1 VSRERQDRILAH
13 LARASDWVTAAELA
27 DALGVTPRSVRTYLA
42 RLRSRP
48 GADELV
54 VSGPTGYR
62 LDEEAYARFRR
73 LERAIGSTETPR
85 ERSTSII
92 RELLA
97 ESEGVDV
104 FQLAARLHVSDSTI
118 EADLA
123 KIRPVV
129 AEVDLQITRAGATV
143 TLAGS
148 ERNRRRLISRL
159 FREETAQARIDLGAV
174 ERAFASDSLS
184 AFKTALLEELEARAY
199 YVNDYGTDNVLL
211 HIAIAV
217 DRVGHDNRVP
227 DDERPNRSE
236 DFHGEEFPA
245 LLDALVREHFGV
257 VLGRGD
263 AEYLGY
269 LLSTRAVAPGVTA
282 EEQPDGGDVGRRRY
296 LADEDLARVRRITAR
311 AGAEYAVDLDDD
323 DFNTRLALH
332 VHNLL
337 ERASDRS
344 FSRNPLTRSIK
355 TSYPMIYELAVFIA
369 RELRD
374 LSGVE
379 IDDDEIAYIAMH
391 VGAHL
396 QQEARREDLEP
407 VVLVCPN
414 YYDLHQVLRSRILSS
429 VGDVV
434 SVERVVTR
442 SDVPWPSL
450 GVDLVLSTIE
460 PPVPDE
466 SVVVV
471 GPFFGETDG
480 EHVRRAV
487 GRLRR
492 GRRRSAIAQELL
504 EYFSPALFV
513 RNGQAENEE
522 EMIRTLGDLM
532 IADGAIDLGY
542 VDGVI
547 ERERMSSTAFTDA
560 LAVPHAMAM
569 SAKRTAIAIAVN
581 EQSMPWGDAR
591 VNVVA
596 LIAFSADGR
605 ARFQPVFDQIVEVF
619 SQRED
624 VQRIIKGSVDFPSF
638 IEELV
643 HTMDA

>member
-1 VSRERQDRILAH
+1 VTRERQDRILAH
-13 LARASDWVTAAELA
+13 LARASGTVTASELA

-42 RLRSRP
+42 RLRARP
-48 GADELV
+48 GAQDLV

-62 LDEEAYARFRR
+62 LDEDAYARFRSSETR
-73 LERAIGSTETPR
+73 VATTVDTPR
-85 ERSTSII
+85 ERSTRII

-97 ESEGVDV
+97 AANGLDV
-104 FQLAARLHVSDSTI
+104 FELADRLHVSESTV

-123 KIRPVV
+123 KLRPLV
-129 AEVDLQITRAGATV
+129 AELELRITRNGSTV
-143 TLAGS
+143 TLSGS
-148 ERNRRRLISRL
+148 ERDRRRLISRL
-159 FREETAQARIDLGAV
+159 FRDETTQGRIDLDAV
-174 ERAFASDSLS
+174 ERAFASESLS
-184 AFKTALLEELEARAY
+184 AFKTALLRELEARQY

-217 DRVGHDNRVP
+217 DRVAHDNRVP
-227 DDERPNRSE
+227 DDERPSRSE
-236 DFHGEEFPA
+236 GFHGEEFPA
-245 LLDALVREHFGV
+245 LLDALVTEHFGV
-257 VLGRGD
+257 SLGQGD

-269 LLSTRAVAPGVTA
+269 LLSTRAVAPSTSGEA
-282 EEQPDGGDVGRRRY
+282 GENDRRRY
-296 LADEDLARVRRITAR
+296 LADDDLERVRRITQR
-311 AGAEYAVDLDDD
+311 AGAEYAVDLSDE
-323 DFNTRLALH
+323 DFITRLALH

-414 YYDLHQVLRSRILSS
+414 YYDLHSVLAARILAS
-429 VGDVV
+429 VGDLVR
-434 SVERVVTR
+434 VERVVTR
-442 SDVPWPSL
+442 SDVPWSSL

-460 PPVPDE
+460 PPVPND

-471 GPFFGETDG
+471 GPFFGEADG
-480 EHVRRAV
+480 DRVRRAV
-487 GRLRR
+487 ARLRR
-492 GRRRSAIAQELL
+492 GRRRSAIAAELL

-513 RNGQAENEE
+513 RNHYTSDEE
-522 EMIRTLGDLM
+522 TMIRQLGDLM
-532 IADGAIDLGY
+532 IADGAIDESYL
-542 VDGVI
+542 DGVI

-569 SAKRTAIAIAVN
+569 SAERTAIAIAVN
-581 EQSMPWGDAR
+581 EHSIPWGDAR

-619 SQRED
+619 SVRED
-624 VQRIIKGSVDFPSF
+624 VQRIIRGSDDFRSF

-643 HTMDA
+643 HTMDS

>member
-1 VSRERQDRILAH
+1 VTRERQDRILAH
-13 LARASDWVTAAELA
+13 LARASGSVTASELA

-48 GADELV
+48 GAQDLV

-62 LDEEAYARFRR
+62 LDEDAYARFRS
-73 LERAIGSTETPR
+73 LETRIATTDTPR
-85 ERSTSII
+85 ERSTRII

-97 ESEGVDV
+97 AANGVDV
-104 FQLAARLHVSDSTI
+104 FELADRLHVSESTV

-123 KIRPVV
+123 KLRPIV
-129 AEVDLQITRAGATV
+129 AELELRISRSGSIIT
-143 TLAGS
+143 LSGS
-148 ERNRRRLISRL
+148 ERDRRRLISRL
-159 FREETAQARIDLGAV
+159 FRDETTQGRIDLDAV
-174 ERAFASDSLS
+174 ERAFASESLS
-184 AFKTALLEELEARAY
+184 AFKTALLRELEARQY

-217 DRVGHDNRVP
+217 DRVSHDNRVP
-227 DDERPNRSE
+227 DDERPQRSE
-236 DFHGEEFPA
+236 GFHGEEFPA
-245 LLDALVREHFGV
+245 LLDALVTEHFGV
-257 VLGRGD
+257 ALGQGD

-269 LLSTRAVAPGVTA
+269 LLSTRAVAPTTSTA
-282 EEQPDGGDVGRRRY
+282 AGEQDRRRY
-296 LADEDLARVRRITAR
+296 LADDDLERVRRITQR
-311 AGAEYAVDLDDD
+311 AGAEYAVDLSDE
-323 DFNTRLALH
+323 DFITRLALH

-414 YYDLHQVLRSRILSS
+414 YYDLHSVLKARILAS
-429 VGDVV
+429 VGDLV
-434 SVERVVTR
+434 SIERVVTR
-442 SDVPWPSL
+442 SDVPWSSL
-450 GVDLVLSTIE
+450 DVDLVLSTIE
-460 PPVPDE
+460 PPVPTE
-466 SVVVV
+466 SVVTV
-471 GPFFGETDG
+471 GPFFGEADG
-480 EHVRRAV
+480 DRVRRAV
-487 GRLRR
+487 ARLRR
-492 GRRRSAIAQELL
+492 GRRRSAIAAELL

-513 RNGQAENEE
+513 RNRYTGDEE
-522 EMIRTLGDLM
+522 TMIRQLGDLM
-532 IADGAIDLGY
+532 IADGAIDEEYL
-542 VDGVI
+542 DGVI
-547 ERERMSSTAFTDA
+547 ERERMSSTAFTDS

-569 SAKRTAIAIAVN
+569 SARRTAIAIAVN
-581 EQSMPWGDAR
+581 EHSIPWGDAR

-619 SQRED
+619 SVRED
-624 VQRIIKGSVDFPSF
+624 VQRIIRGSDDFRSF

-643 HTMDA
+643 HTMDS

>member
-1 VSRERQDRILAH
+1 MTRERQDRILAH
-13 LARASDWVTAAELA
+13 LARASGWVTASELA

-48 GADELV
+48 GADDLV
-54 VSGPTGYR
+54 VSGPSGYR
-62 LDEEAYARFRR
+62 LDDDAYARFRR
-73 LERAIGSTETPR
+73 LERTIGSTETPR
-85 ERSTSII
+85 ERSTRII
-92 RELLA
+92 RALLA
-97 ESEGVDV
+97 ESAGVDV
-104 FQLAARLHVSDSTI
+104 FALAQRLHVSDSTI

-123 KIRPVV
+123 KIRPIV
-129 AEVDLQITRAGATV
+129 ADVDLQITRSGPIVSIAGA
-143 TLAGS
+143 
-148 ERNRRRLISRL
+148 ERDRRRLISRL
-159 FREETAQARIDLGAV
+159 FRDETAQARIDLDAV

-184 AFKTALLEELEARAY
+184 AFKTALLGELEARSY

-217 DRVGHDNRVP
+217 DRVSHDNRVP
-227 DDERPNRSE
+227 DDERPTRSE

-245 LLDALVREHFGV
+245 LLDGLVREHFGV
-257 VLGRGD
+257 TLGRGD

-269 LLSTRAVAPGVTA
+269 LLSTRAVAPGA
-282 EEQPDGGDVGRRRY
+282 EPEEQPDGGETGRRRY
-296 LADEDLARVRRITAR
+296 LADEELERVRRITAR
-311 AGAEYAVDLDDD
+311 AGAEYAVDLEDD

-369 RELRD
+369 RELRN

-414 YYDLHQVLRSRILSS
+414 YYDLQSVLRARIIAS

-434 SVERVVTR
+434 AVDRVVTR
-442 SDVPWPSL
+442 SDVPWSSL
-450 GVDLVLSTIE
+450 GADLVLSTIE
-460 PPVPDE
+460 PPVPDD
-466 SVVVV
+466 SVLVI
-471 GPFFGETDG
+471 GPFFGEADG
-480 EHVRRAV
+480 DRVRRAV
-487 GRLRR
+487 SRVRR
-492 GRRRSAIAQELL
+492 SRRRSEIATELL
-504 EYFSPALFV
+504 EYFSPAFFV
-513 RNGQAENEE
+513 RNETAADEE
-522 EMIRTLGDLM
+522 AMIRRLGELM
-532 IADGAIDLGY
+532 IADGAIDEDYL
-542 VDGVI
+542 DGVV
-547 ERERMSSTAFTDA
+547 ERERMSSTAFTDT

-581 EQSMPWGDAR
+581 EHSMPWGEAR

-619 SQRED
+619 SGRED

-638 IEELV
+638 IDELV

>member
-1 VSRERQDRILAH
+1 VTRERQDRILAH
-13 LARASDWVTAAELA
+13 LARASGSVTASELA

-48 GADELV
+48 GAQDLV

-62 LDEEAYARFRR
+62 LDEDAYARFRS
-73 LERAIGSTETPR
+73 LETRIATTDTPR
-85 ERSTSII
+85 ERSTRII

-97 ESEGVDV
+97 AANGVDV
-104 FQLAARLHVSDSTI
+104 FELADRLHVSESTV

-123 KIRPVV
+123 KLRPIV
-129 AEVDLQITRAGATV
+129 AELELRITRSGSII
-143 TLAGS
+143 TLSGS
-148 ERNRRRLISRL
+148 ERDRRRLISRL
-159 FREETAQARIDLGAV
+159 FRDETTQGRIDLDAV
-174 ERAFASDSLS
+174 ERAFASESLS
-184 AFKTALLEELEARAY
+184 AFKTALLRELEARQY

-217 DRVGHDNRVP
+217 DRVSHDNRVP
-227 DDERPNRSE
+227 DDERPRRSE
-236 DFHGEEFPA
+236 GFHGEEFPA
-245 LLDALVREHFGV
+245 LLDALVTEHFGV
-257 VLGRGD
+257 ALGQGD

-269 LLSTRAVAPGVTA
+269 LLSTRAVAPTTSTA
-282 EEQPDGGDVGRRRY
+282 VGEHDRRRY
-296 LADEDLARVRRITAR
+296 LADDDLERVRRITQR
-311 AGAEYAVDLDDD
+311 AGAEYAVDLSDE
-323 DFNTRLALH
+323 DFITRLALH

-414 YYDLHQVLRSRILSS
+414 YYDLHSVLKARILAS
-429 VGDVV
+429 VGDLV
-434 SVERVVTR
+434 SIERVVTR
-442 SDVPWPSL
+442 SDVPWSSL
-450 GVDLVLSTIE
+450 DVDLVLSTIE
-460 PPVPDE
+460 PPVPMD
-466 SVVVV
+466 SVVTV
-471 GPFFGETDG
+471 GPFFGEADG
-480 EHVRRAV
+480 DRVRRAV
-487 GRLRR
+487 ARLRR
-492 GRRRSAIAQELL
+492 GRRRSAIAAELL

-513 RNGQAENEE
+513 RNRYTGDEE
-522 EMIRTLGDLM
+522 TMIRQLGDLM
-532 IADGAIDLGY
+532 IADGAIDEDYL
-542 VDGVI
+542 DGVI
-547 ERERMSSTAFTDA
+547 ERERMSSTAFTDS

-569 SAKRTAIAIAVN
+569 SARRTAIAIAVN
-581 EQSMPWGDAR
+581 EHSIPWGDAR

-619 SQRED
+619 SVRED
-624 VQRIIKGSVDFPSF
+624 VQRIIRGSDDFRSF

-643 HTMDA
+643 HTMDS

>member
-1 VSRERQDRILAH
+1 MTRERQDRILAH
-13 LARASDWVTAAELA
+13 LARASGWVTASELA

-48 GADELV
+48 GADDLV
-54 VSGPTGYR
+54 VSGPSGYR
-62 LDEEAYARFRR
+62 LDDDAYARFRR
-73 LERAIGSTETPR
+73 LERTIGSTETPR
-85 ERSTSII
+85 ERSTRII
-92 RELLA
+92 RALLA
-97 ESEGVDV
+97 ESTGVDV
-104 FQLAARLHVSDSTI
+104 FALAQRLHVSDSTI

-123 KIRPVV
+123 KIRPIV
-129 AEVDLQITRAGATV
+129 ADVDLQITRSGPIVSIAGA
-143 TLAGS
+143 
-148 ERNRRRLISRL
+148 ERDRRRLISRL
-159 FREETAQARIDLGAV
+159 FRDETAQARIDLDAV

-184 AFKTALLEELEARAY
+184 AFKTALLGELEARSY

-217 DRVGHDNRVP
+217 DRVSHDNRVP
-227 DDERPNRSE
+227 DDERPTRSE

-245 LLDALVREHFGV
+245 LLDGLVREHFGV
-257 VLGRGD
+257 TLGRGD

-269 LLSTRAVAPGVTA
+269 LLSTRAVAPGA
-282 EEQPDGGDVGRRRY
+282 EPEEQPDGGETGRRRY
-296 LADEDLARVRRITAR
+296 LADEELERVRRITAR
-311 AGAEYAVDLDDD
+311 AGAEYAVDLEDD

-369 RELRD
+369 RELRN

-414 YYDLHQVLRSRILSS
+414 YYDLQSVLRARIIAS

-434 SVERVVTR
+434 AVDRVVTR
-442 SDVPWPSL
+442 SDVPWSSL
-450 GVDLVLSTIE
+450 GADLVLSTIE
-460 PPVPDE
+460 PPVPDD
-466 SVVVV
+466 SVLVI
-471 GPFFGETDG
+471 GPFFGEADG
-480 EHVRRAV
+480 DRVRRAV
-487 GRLRR
+487 SRVRR
-492 GRRRSAIAQELL
+492 SRRRSEIATELL
-504 EYFSPALFV
+504 EYFSPAFFV
-513 RNGQAENEE
+513 RNETAADEE
-522 EMIRTLGDLM
+522 AMIRRLGELM
-532 IADGAIDLGY
+532 IADGAIDEDYL
-542 VDGVI
+542 DGVV
-547 ERERMSSTAFTDA
+547 ERERMSSTAFTDT

-581 EQSMPWGDAR
+581 EHSMPWGEAR

-619 SQRED
+619 SGRED

-638 IEELV
+638 IDELV

>member
-1 VSRERQDRILAH
+1 MTRERQDRILAH
-13 LARASDWVTAAELA
+13 LARASDTVTASELA

-42 RLRSRP
+42 RLRARP
-48 GADELV
+48 GAEDLV

-62 LDEEAYARFRR
+62 LDEEAYARFR
-73 LERAIGSTETPR
+73 STESRSATTIDTPR
-85 ERSTSII
+85 ERSTRII

-97 ESEGVDV
+97 AANGLDV
-104 FQLAARLHVSDSTI
+104 FDLADRLHVSESTV

-123 KIRPVV
+123 KLRPLV
-129 AEVDLQITRAGATV
+129 AELELRIARNGSTV
-143 TLAGS
+143 TLSGS
-148 ERNRRRLISRL
+148 ERDRRRLISRL
-159 FREETAQARIDLGAV
+159 FRDETTQGRIDLDAV
-174 ERAFASDSLS
+174 ERAFASESLS
-184 AFKTALLEELEARAY
+184 AFKTALLRELEARQY
-199 YVNDYGTDNVLL
+199 DVNDYGTDNVLL

-217 DRVGHDNRVP
+217 DRVSHDKRVP
-227 DDERPNRSE
+227 DDERPQRSE
-236 DFHGEEFPA
+236 GFHGEEFPA
-245 LLDALVREHFGV
+245 LLDALVTQHFGV
-257 VLGRGD
+257 ALGQGD

-269 LLSTRAVAPGVTA
+269 LLSTRAVAPSTSTEAG
-282 EEQPDGGDVGRRRY
+282 ENDRRRY
-296 LADEDLARVRRITAR
+296 LADDDLDRVRRITQR
-311 AGAEYAVDLDDD
+311 AGAEYAVDLSDE
-323 DFNTRLALH
+323 DFITRLALH

-414 YYDLHQVLRSRILSS
+414 YYDLHSVLKARVLAS
-429 VGDVV
+429 VGDLVR
-434 SVERVVTR
+434 VERVVTR
-442 SDVPWPSL
+442 SDVPWNSL

-460 PPVPDE
+460 PPVPVD
-466 SVVVV
+466 SVVTV
-471 GPFFGETDG
+471 GPFFGESDG
-480 EHVRRAV
+480 DRVRRAV
-487 GRLRR
+487 ARLRR
-492 GRRRSAIAQELL
+492 GRRRSAIAAELL

-513 RNGQAENEE
+513 RNHYTGDEE
-522 EMIRTLGDLM
+522 SMIRQLGELM
-532 IADGAIDLGY
+532 IADGAIDEDYL
-542 VDGVI
+542 DGVI

-569 SAKRTAIAIAVN
+569 SAERTAIAIAVN
-581 EQSMPWGDAR
+581 EHSIPWGDAR

-619 SQRED
+619 SVRED
-624 VQRIIKGSVDFPSF
+624 VQRIIRGSDDFRSF

-643 HTMDA
+643 HTMDS